1 MAKFQ
6 IAQNPTFTTNVSIP
20 RVGTDP
26 IEVPF
31 TYRVI
36 GRKQLAALYDKWSD
50 ASKSFNLDDDEITF
64 GSLAEADTEIQRQQ
78 VKDIVIGWGFDDEF
92 NDENILALCD
102 TCTHAAQAIVEAYR
116 KEYAES
122 RSKN

>member
-20 RVGTDP
+20 RVGSDP

-78 VKDIVIGWGFDDEF
+78 IKDIVMGWGFDDEF

>member
-20 RVGTDP
+20 RVGSDP

-50 ASKSFNLDDDEITF
+50 ASKAFNLEDDEITF

-78 VKDIVIGWGFDDEF
+78 IKDIVMSWGFDDEF